1 MDGDLGSIEEKILKA
16 IKAKT
21 LTKEGIKRGLIALID
36 AEIDQQERPANM
48 ELINACQNILCDL
61 NNQACGSNEKESL
74 AQAQTKLALHYKRK
88 SIYRRSIRIAAVF
101 LILICGGF
109 GLDVLMRQDPLIAQ
123 PTVDEQQIEIRGD
136 KTQGVFFTDAQAD
149 TGMQVAN
156 VIGSDEIEDAAAI
169 LGYYPKVPTWMP
181 EAWIPQDYFA
191 STSQYA
197 SIFRMKYRHS
207 TGENLIKYSETRYY
221 DVEQALTAFQQSK
234 NGEIQQWNGMS
245 VYVAVNIDEPVAIWL
260 VDSTCYSLSGPLN
273 NDELERIIKSI
284 NRSETK
290 YEN

>member
-1 MDGDLGSIEEKILKA
+1 
-16 IKAKT
+16 
-21 LTKEGIKRGLIALID
+21 
-36 AEIDQQERPANM
+36 
-48 ELINACQNILCDL
+48 
-61 NNQACGSNEKESL
+61 
-74 AQAQTKLALHYKRK
+74 
-88 SIYRRSIRIAAVF
+88 
-101 LILICGGF
+101 
-109 GLDVLMRQDPLIAQ
+109 
-123 PTVDEQQIEIRGD
+123 
-136 KTQGVFFTDAQAD
+136 
-149 TGMQVAN
+149 MQVAN

-207 TGENLIKYSETRYY
+207 TGENFIKYSEIRYY

-284 NRSETK
+284 NRSGTK